1 MLCSS
6 RLVRFAS
13 WGVCGLALAG
23 CGESPKSTTGSSS
36 VTASV
41 SENVKSLQEQASA
54 AVQKRDWKAALKL
67 LSEAI
72 KLDPNC
78 SAAYFQRASLLA
90 DAGQSTLA
98 LADFSKAIELSPKD
112 AKLRHTRGFFFMTQ
126 KDLDS
131 AIADFTAAIEL
142 DPKSSLAFNNRGMA
156 WLAQGDRER
165 AQADFESALKL
176 DPKYVEAW
184 VNRGFLAYQRGDHEQ
199 AIADYERALKLN
211 PDNISALNNRGL
223 AYFELKDYERA
234 AADFTQA
241 INRDRYN
248 PKFYMQRRACYLEL
262 GREADAQE
270 DAAKVA
276 WLGKL
281 YELNRAVQQAP
292 QAPSRYVE
300 LANHLIAGGE
310 SKVGLASYETAM
322 RLEPSY
328 GRSYSS
334 RAAFWLAEGEIDK
347 AIADCE
353 RALKVEPHFEA
364 YSVLGDA
371 YLQKQDFDRAIENYR
386 KCKRLDAQ
394 VAKAYLLR
402 AQRLAEAGHEEQA
415 ARDREQ
421 AYEIEPGLRPSG
433 HHLK

>member
-6 RLVRFAS
+6 RFVRFATL
-13 WGVCGLALAG
+13 GVCGLALAG
-23 CGESPKSTTGSSS
+23 CGDSPQSSTGTSPP
-36 VTASV
+36 TPSV
-41 SENVKSLQEQASA
+41 SDNVKSLQEQASA
-54 AVQKRDWKAALKL
+54 ALQQRDWNAALKL

-72 KLDPNC
+72 KLDPNN
-78 SAAYFQRASLLA
+78 SSAYFQRASLLA
-90 DAGQSTLA
+90 DAGQPTLA
-98 LADFSKAIELSPKD
+98 MADFSKAIELSPKD
-112 AKLRHTRGFFFMTQ
+112 AKLRHTRGFFLMTQ

-142 DPKSSLAFNNRGMA
+142 DPKYSMAFNNRGMA
-156 WLAQGDRER
+156 WLAQGNRER
-165 AQADFESALKL
+165 AKADFESALKL

-184 VNRGFLAYQRGDHEQ
+184 INRGFMAYQQGQHEQ
-199 AIADYERALKLN
+199 AIADYDRALKLN
-211 PDNISALNNRGL
+211 SDNISALNNRGL
-223 AYFELKDYERA
+223 AYFEMKDYERA

-248 PKFYMQRRACYLEL
+248 AKFYMQRRACFLKL
-262 GREADAQE
+262 GRESDAQE

-281 YELNRAVQQAP
+281 QDLNRTVQQAP
-292 QAPSRYVE
+292 QAPSGYVE

-310 SKVGLASYETAM
+310 SKVGLANYETAM

-371 YLQKQDFDRAIENYR
+371 YLQKQEFDRAIENYR

-402 AQRLAEAGHEEQA
+402 AQRLEAAGHVDQA

-421 AYEIEPGLRPSG
+421 AYDIEPSLRP
-433 HHLK
+433 